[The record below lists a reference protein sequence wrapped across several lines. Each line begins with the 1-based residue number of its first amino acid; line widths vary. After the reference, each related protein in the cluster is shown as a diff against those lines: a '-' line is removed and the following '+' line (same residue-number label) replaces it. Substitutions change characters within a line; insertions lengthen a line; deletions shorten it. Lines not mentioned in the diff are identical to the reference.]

1 MKNMGIL
8 VITCIEFKSRTLKAN
23 PRFNGQGFENDDKYG
38 DSMWLCAG
46 IIKQK
51 VPIFYFSHYFKLEI
65 IF

>member
-38 DSMWLCAG
+38 DSM
-46 IIKQK
+46 
-51 VPIFYFSHYFKLEI
+51 
-65 IF
+65 